1 MAISHFEQQAGVG
14 HSCPLGSSL
23 NQIARTYE
31 VDDDPEN
38 NNKGK
43 TKIKFFSRISIKI
56 KA

>member
-1 MAISHFEQQAGVG
+1 MATLHFGQQAGVG

-23 NQIARTYE
+23 NQTARICE
-31 VDDDPEN
+31 VDDPEN

-43 TKIKFFSRISIKI
+43 TKKKFFSRTSIKI

>member
-1 MAISHFEQQAGVG
+1 MEISHFEQLAEAG

-23 NQIARTYE
+23 NQIVRTYE
-31 VDDDPEN
+31 VDDPEN

-43 TKIKFFSRISIKI
+43 TKKKFFSRISIKI